1 MAKHTEKSVNKN
13 PKTNAEAFE
22 LVLSF
27 FGPRHGAKTVL
38 AKSLDPPMTRQAV
51 DMWGK
56 QGIPAKYYA
65 QLRKLTGLSIK
76 QIAPQYF

>member
-1 MAKHTEKSVNKN
+1 MGKRPEKSVNKN

-27 FGPRHGAKTVL
+27 FGPRHGAKTAL
-38 AKSLDPPMTRQAV
+38 GAALDPPKTRQAV

-56 QGIPAKYYA
+56 QGIPPKYYS
-65 QLRKLTGLSIK
+65 QLRKLTGLTSK
-76 QIAPQYF
+76 QIAPEHF